1 MNIWKYIARRLVVAI
16 PVLFVI
22 TIVDF
27 GFISLAPGDP
37 LQAMLPQGDT
47 NIAGVSSEM
56 YEESGLNDSIPIR
69 YVRWIGEMAQG
80 NFGDSFR
87 TGEPALDSIARAIPN
102 TVKLALTAGVIG
114 VLVGIPLG
122 VISALKHGTW
132 IDEVLTF
139 YCYFVASIPGFFLAL
154 VAVFVG
160 AVRLHLFPANG
171 AQSVGGDSGFLDQL
185 HHLVLPAL
193 VLGLLQTPGYIRHL
207 RGSVLETMSEDYVR
221 TARSK
226 GLSER
231 SVMSGHVLRNALMPV
246 ITIMGLQIPSLVGG
260 SVLIEQVFAW
270 PGLGTL
276 SIQSALF
283 RDYPVFMGTALL
295 YAVAVIISSLATDI
309 AYAAINPR
317 VRYA

>member
-1 MNIWKYIARRLVVAI
+1 MWKYIARRLVVAI

-22 TIVDF
+22 TVVDF
-27 GFISLAPGDP
+27 GFIALAPGDP

-47 NIAGVSSEM
+47 SALGISSDI
-56 YEESGLNDSIPIR
+56 YEESGLNDSIPVR
-69 YVRWIGEMAQG
+69 YLRWVTEVVQG

-87 TGEPALDSIARAIPN
+87 TGQPALDSITRAIPN
-102 TVKLALTAGVIG
+102 TMKLALAAGVIG
-114 VLVGIPLG
+114 VVIGIPLG
-122 VISALKHGTW
+122 VISALRQGTW
-132 IDEVLTF
+132 LDEALTF

-154 VAVFVG
+154 IAVFIG
-160 AVRLHLFPANG
+160 AVRFHLFPA
-171 AQSVGGDSGFLDQL
+171 GGERSIGVPSNIWDQL
-185 HHLVLPAL
+185 HHLLLPAI

-207 RGSVLETMSEDYVR
+207 RGAMLETISEDYVR
-221 TARSK
+221 TARAK
-226 GLSER
+226 GLEER
-231 SVMSGHVLRNALMPV
+231 AVMLRHVLRNAIMPV

-295 YAVAVIISSLATDI
+295 YAVAVLASSLITDI
-309 AYAAINPR
+309 AYAIVNPR
-317 VRYA
+317 VRYG

>member
-1 MNIWKYIARRLVVAI
+1 MWKYIARRLVVAI

-27 GFISLAPGDP
+27 GFIALAPGDP
-37 LQAMLPQGDT
+37 LQALLPQGDT
-47 NIAGVSSEM
+47 NVIGVSTEV
-56 YEESGLNDSIPIR
+56 YEESGLNESVPVRYIR
-69 YVRWIGEMAQG
+69 WVTELVQG

-87 TGEPALDSIARAIPN
+87 TGQPALDSITRAIPN
-102 TVKLALTAGVIG
+102 TLKLALTAGIIGIVI
-114 VLVGIPLG
+114 GIPLG
-122 VISALKHGTW
+122 VVSALRQGTW

-154 VAVFVG
+154 IAVFVG
-160 AVRLHLFPANG
+160 AVRFHLFPA
-171 AQSVGGDSGFLDQL
+171 GGERSIGVPSSFLDQL
-185 HHLVLPAL
+185 HHLMLPAL

-207 RGSVLETMSEDYVR
+207 RGAMLETMSEDYVR
-221 TARSK
+221 TARAK
-226 GLSER
+226 GLGEQAVLAR
-231 SVMSGHVLRNALMPV
+231 HILRNAMMPV
-246 ITIMGLQIPSLVGG
+246 ITIMGLQIPTLVGG

-295 YAVAVIISSLATDI
+295 YAVAVLFSSLITDI
-309 AYAAINPR
+309 AYALVNPR
-317 VRYA
+317 VRYE